1 MRLSSPA
8 ERTMRS
14 LLKVIK
20 PGNAVCSDDVV
31 LIADMP
37 APPKPKPVDSPDQDN
52 PEALAPEL
60 AQETIEK
67 ETVHTA
73 EQEAELLSIRRARE
87 NAEEISQKILRRA
100 RQERDEMLEKARA
113 DAAFLKEQAAK
124 EGRET
129 AYEQMKAS
137 IDDCLQQVSSLLD
150 DLQLRQRQFIQ
161 KYSDGLSMLAV
172 DIAEKVLNMR
182 IVRDDSEM
190 IELVHQAVSSVKNAD
205 WISVEVSDNMQG
217 LIERL
222 ETEFAQQAAGG
233 PRVDVMAVD
242 APVGT
247 CVLHTPEEVIDASV
261 PVQIEN
267 VRELFG
273 QIK

>member
-1 MRLSSPA
+1 
-8 ERTMRS
+8 MRS

-37 APPKPKPVDSPDQDN
+37 APPKLKPVDPPDFDN
-52 PEALAPEL
+52 PEASASEQEQEAPE
-60 AQETIEK
+60 E
-67 ETVHTA
+67 ETVHTV
-73 EQEAELLSIRRARE
+73 EQEVELLSVRRARE

-100 RQERDEMLEKARA
+100 RQERDEMLEKARE

-129 AYEQMKAS
+129 AYEQMKVS

-182 IVRDDSEM
+182 IARDDSEM

-205 WISVEVSDNMQG
+205 WISVEVSDKMQG

-233 PRVDVMAVD
+233 PRVDIMAVD
-242 APVGT
+242 APVGA

-273 QIK
+273 QMK

>member
-1 MRLSSPA
+1 M
-8 ERTMRS
+8 
-14 LLKVIK
+14 
-20 PGNAVCSDDVV
+20 
-31 LIADMP
+31 
-37 APPKPKPVDSPDQDN
+37 
-52 PEALAPEL
+52 APEL

-161 KYSDGLSMLAV
+161 KYSD
-172 DIAEKVLNMR
+172 
-182 IVRDDSEM
+182 
-190 IELVHQAVSSVKNAD
+190 
-205 WISVEVSDNMQG
+205 
-217 LIERL
+217 
-222 ETEFAQQAAGG
+222 
-233 PRVDVMAVD
+233 
-242 APVGT
+242 
-247 CVLHTPEEVIDASV
+247 
-261 PVQIEN
+261 
-267 VRELFG
+267 
-273 QIK
+273 

>member
-37 APPKPKPVDSPDQDN
+37 APPKPKPVDPPDQDN
-52 PEALAPEL
+52 PEALAPE
-60 AQETIEK
+60 AIEK

-124 EGRET
+124 EGWET

-205 WISVEVSDNMQG
+205 WISVEVSDKMQG

-222 ETEFAQQAAGG
+222 ETEFAQQ
-233 PRVDVMAVD
+233 DVMAVD

>member
-37 APPKPKPVDSPDQDN
+37 APPKPKPVDPPDQDN

-205 WISVEVSDNMQG
+205 WISVEVSDKMQG

-233 PRVDVMAVD
+233 QRVDVLAVD
-242 APVGT
+242 AAVGT

>member
-20 PGNAVCSDDVV
+20 PGNVVCSDDVV

-37 APPKPKPVDSPDQDN
+37 APPKPAAPPDQDN

-60 AQETIEK
+60 AQEAIEG

-73 EQEAELLSIRRARE
+73 EQEAELLSVRRARE
-87 NAEEISQKILRRA
+87 NAEEISQKILRHA

-182 IVRDDSEM
+182 IARDDSEM

-205 WISVEVSDNMQG
+205 WISVEVSDKMQG

-222 ETEFAQQAAGG
+222 ETEFAQQAAGE

>member
-1 MRLSSPA
+1 MSSPA

-73 EQEAELLSIRRARE
+73 EHEAELLSIRRARE

-205 WISVEVSDNMQG
+205 WISVEVSDKMQG

>member
-1 MRLSSPA
+1 MSSPA

-67 ETVHTA
+67 ET
-73 EQEAELLSIRRARE
+73 
-87 NAEEISQKILRRA
+87 
-100 RQERDEMLEKARA
+100 
-113 DAAFLKEQAAK
+113 EQAAK

-205 WISVEVSDNMQG
+205 WISVEVSDKMQG

-242 APVGT
+242 VPVGT

>member
-1 MRLSSPA
+1 MSSLA

-20 PGNAVCSDDVV
+20 PGNTVCSGDVV

-37 APPKPKPVDSPDQDN
+37 APPKPKPADLADPDN
-52 PEALAPEL
+52 PEARASEQT
-60 AQETIEK
+60 QEQAEE

-73 EQEAELLSIRRARE
+73 EQEAELLFMRRARE

-113 DAAFLKEQAAK
+113 DAVFLKEQAAK

-129 AYEQMKAS
+129 AYQQMKTS
-137 IDDCLQQVSSLLD
+137 IDDCLQQVSGLLD

-172 DIAEKVLNMR
+172 DIAEKVLNKR
-182 IVRDDSEM
+182 ITRDDDEM
-190 IELVHQAVSSVKNAD
+190 TELVRQAVSSVKNAD
-205 WISVEVSDNMQG
+205 WISVEVSDKMQG

-233 PRVDVMAVD
+233 PRVDVIAVD
-242 APVGT
+242 APAGA

-261 PVQIEN
+261 PVQVQN

>member
-37 APPKPKPVDSPDQDN
+37 APPKPVAPPNQDN
-52 PEALAPEL
+52 PEALTPEL
-60 AQETIEK
+60 AQEAIEE

-73 EQEAELLSIRRARE
+73 EQEAELLSVRRARE
-87 NAEEISQKILRRA
+87 NAEEISQKILRHA
-100 RQERDEMLEKARA
+100 RQERDEILEKARA

-182 IVRDDSEM
+182 IARDDSEM

-205 WISVEVSDNMQG
+205 WISVEVSDKMQG

>member
-1 MRLSSPA
+1 MSSPA

-37 APPKPKPVDSPDQDN
+37 APPKPKPVDLPDQDN

-205 WISVEVSDNMQG
+205 WISVEVSDKMQG